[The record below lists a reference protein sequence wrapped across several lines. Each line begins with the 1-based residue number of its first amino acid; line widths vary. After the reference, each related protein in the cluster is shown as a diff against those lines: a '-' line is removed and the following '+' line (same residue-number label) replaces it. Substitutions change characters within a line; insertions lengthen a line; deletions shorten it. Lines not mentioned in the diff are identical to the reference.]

1 MGHSYRHD
9 AEVGNVEGCTTWRLV
24 IVMMVQFE
32 KYKVVQ
38 VEAIHN
44 HKTINGFAMFASWY
58 GMLYSHSSGNFYSIS

>member
-24 IVMMVQFE
+24 IVMMLQFE
-32 KYKVVQ
+32 KYNVVQ

-44 HKTINGFAMFASWY
+44 HKTIKGLLV
-58 GMLYSHSSGNFYSIS
+58 GMVCYIVILSATFTVYHDM